1 MRTLKE
7 SILADI
13 EDTLQAGDDMV
24 KNLKALIKKLRREIT
39 SLKNYRTYTGDA
51 IAIFDI
57 KYLGLHN
64 MGKLTINIHRN
75 EYMQNILHANGYEWF
90 FNIYLDDINHK
101 TMWVSKFRVNNDKK
115 LILKDIIKGLF
126 TDATKD
132 ENVFMRFLDNIKK
145 FDGQTVTNIN
155 YLIK

>member
-7 SILADI
+7 SILDDI

-39 SLKNYRTYTGDA
+39 SLKNYRMYLTDA
-51 IAIFDI
+51 VGVFDVKGFGI
-57 KYLGLHN
+57 YN
-64 MGKLTINIHRN
+64 ATRLTVNIHRN
-75 EYMQNILHANGYEWF
+75 VGVYKITDVAQYEWF
-90 FNIYLDDINHK
+90 LNIIFYDTDSK
-101 TMWVSKFRVNNDKK
+101 TVFSGKVRINNDKP
-115 LILKDIIKGLF
+115 LTVKDIIKGLF
-126 TDATKD
+126 ADATKN
-132 ENVFMRFLDNIKK
+132 ENTFMQFLDNIKK